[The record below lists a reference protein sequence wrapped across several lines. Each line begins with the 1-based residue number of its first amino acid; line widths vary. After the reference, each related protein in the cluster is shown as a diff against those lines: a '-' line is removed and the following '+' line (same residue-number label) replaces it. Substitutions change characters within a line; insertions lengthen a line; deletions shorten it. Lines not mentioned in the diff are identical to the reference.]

1 LVVLGKNEWK
11 GDFCPLPRA
20 DMKRER
26 QIYKPS
32 DLTQALAVFRDVHEL
47 LERHGRAWY
56 PKDLHERAKRA
67 LLLLADK
74 IAGTEFPEP
83 PDPGSNVKDETPKTQ
98 ERGRRAG
105 LHIACQQL
113 FLAVRAAM
121 RSEEPL
127 PLRLMACFLELQ
139 TLDFQR
145 GLPTDLQR
153 RFDTLKTALTRDPD
167 PTGREWA
174 AVTTIQKM
182 NNEEASKWL
191 DEVLNLFV
199 EASARR

>member
-1 LVVLGKNEWK
+1 
-11 GDFCPLPRA
+11 
-20 DMKRER
+20 
-26 QIYKPS
+26 
-32 DLTQALAVFRDVHEL
+32 
-47 LERHGRAWY
+47 
-56 PKDLHERAKRA
+56 
-67 LLLLADK
+67 
-74 IAGTEFPEP
+74 
-83 PDPGSNVKDETPKTQ
+83 
-98 ERGRRAG
+98 
-105 LHIACQQL
+105 
-113 FLAVRAAM
+113 
-121 RSEEPL
+121 
-127 PLRLMACFLELQ
+127 MACFLELQ

-199 EASARR
+199 ETSARR

>member
-1 LVVLGKNEWK
+1 
-11 GDFCPLPRA
+11 
-20 DMKRER
+20 MKRER

-47 LERHGRAWY
+47 LERHGRAGY
-56 PKDLHERAKRA
+56 PQDLHERAKRA

-74 IAGTEFPEP
+74 TDVSEFPEP
-83 PDPGSNVKDETPKTQ
+83 PDHGSHVKEETPKTQ
-98 ERGRRAG
+98 ESGRRAE

-113 FLAVRAAM
+113 FVAVRSAM
-121 RSEEPL
+121 RSEESL
-127 PLRLMACFLELQ
+127 PQRLMACFLELQ
-139 TLDFQR
+139 ALDFQR
-145 GLPTDLQR
+145 RLPADLQR
-153 RFDTLKTALTRDPD
+153 RFDALKTALTRDPD